1 MGIVTDYIEKTET
14 HIWVW
19 LEKNSHIWRLTF
31 MNICSKIITLSV
43 QFEKEKVM
51 SKRNVVHVE
60 IPSAN
65 VDAAAKFYADLFGWK
80 IVAVP
85 EMNYTMWEDGSG
97 SGGGFP
103 EVSKDNPAGQV
114 LVYIDS
120 DDIESDLKKVVEL
133 GGKVI
138 YPKTEIPQTGWF
150 GVFQD
155 PTGNVLALYTSMN
168 LDA

>member
-1 MGIVTDYIEKTET
+1 
-14 HIWVW
+14 
-19 LEKNSHIWRLTF
+19 
-31 MNICSKIITLSV
+31 
-43 QFEKEKVM
+43 M

-65 VDAAAKFYADLFGWK
+65 VDAAGKFYQELFGWK
-80 IVAVP
+80 LSSVP

-103 EVSKDNPAGQV
+103 QVSDENPAGQV

-120 DDIESDLKKVVEL
+120 EDIEADLKKVEKL

-138 YPKTEIPQTGWF
+138 HPKVEIPQMGWY

-168 LDA
+168 PS